1 MKLRARAEFFNRL
14 VRGGFFVFSTRADI
28 LLSEILWSLRS
39 AQSKYRIDRVGFF
52 AFFTRTE
59 ILPKEIRWSFGS
71 AEQMVYPRETGDHRP

>member
-1 MKLRARAEFFNRL
+1 MKFRARGEFFN
-14 VRGGFFVFSTRADI
+14 
-28 LLSEILWSLRS
+28 
-39 AQSKYRIDRVGFF
+39 RIDRVGFF